1 MGMAAFQQAYGKPL
15 QLYAPYFCDTSD
27 YAKNFSM
34 IKSDTSLPG
43 CGDMSFWD
51 RATGIVALKTRL
63 EAEQGRALT
72 LRPLEDALH
81 GLGLAVG
88 GTAGDDH
95 PLEQW

>member
-51 RATGIVALKTRL
+51 ASPEGSVEFYEFLFSL
-63 EAEQGRALT
+63 GRAFEGKSG
-72 LRPLEDALH
+72 RASE
-81 GLGLAVG
+81 G
-88 GTAGDDH
+88 
-95 PLEQW
+95 